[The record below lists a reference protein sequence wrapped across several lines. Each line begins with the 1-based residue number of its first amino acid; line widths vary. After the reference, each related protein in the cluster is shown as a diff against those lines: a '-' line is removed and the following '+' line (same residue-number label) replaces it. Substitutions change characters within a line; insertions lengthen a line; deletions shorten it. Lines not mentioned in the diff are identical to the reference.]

1 MYVYVVSLY
10 FIPGLASMCRREGL
24 LLRKLYSF
32 CHDVFQDCVVD
43 KGEVGELGIERLT
56 FNTENEKKGKK
67 KKGEKGK
74 KTDLA
79 LVTPVRPGKGVRLSH
94 NW

>member
-56 FNTENEKKGKK
+56 FNTENEKKKE
-67 KKGEKGK
+67 KKGRKREEDGLSVGHPRSAWKG
-74 KTDLA
+74 
-79 LVTPVRPGKGVRLSH
+79 RPFKP
-94 NW
+94 